1 MIFTLEHELAG
12 HKLKVEI
19 GRVANQATS
28 SLLIS
33 YGDTVLLVTA
43 VIQESTEKRDFLPL
57 LVEYRE
63 QSYAAGKIPGGYFK
77 REGKPTE
84 REILH
89 GRAIDRAIRPRFPK
103 DMVSDIEVTTFLL
116 SYDLEN
122 DSNFLG
128 IVGASA
134 CLHVSEIEFDG
145 PIAACRVGRIGGK
158 FVINPTNSEIEKS
171 DFDMLL
177 AGSSGEINMI
187 EFGGKEVPE
196 DIVLSAIEFALP
208 YLKEIEDFQN
218 ELREKVGKTKAPYQ
232 KLEISE
238 EFSRKIEEFAFQDI
252 FDAMHITDRRVR
264 NEALKEVRNSLEAY
278 IKSEYP
284 QEDFTSELDQT
295 LYELEKRI
303 LREMVLK
310 EKRRVDGRRYEDIRP
325 ITCEVGVL
333 PRTHGSAIFRRGET
347 QTLVVTTLGTGEDVQ
362 KLSEL
367 EPEEEKRFMLHYNFP
382 PFSTGEV
389 KPLRGVSRREVGHG
403 NLAEKALAPLIPQ
416 EDVFPYTIRVVSDV
430 LESNGS
436 TSMAT
441 VCGGSLSLMDAGV
454 PIKSAC
460 AGISTG
466 LVKDGDEYV
475 LLTDIVG
482 AEDHYGDMDFKV
494 AGTEKGITAIQ
505 LDLKIRGLT
514 MGIIGETFQRA
525 KEARV
530 FILEIMNTTLNKPR
544 ESISVFAPKVSS
556 ITVPIE
562 KIGLIIGPGGRNI
575 KKITEQTGT
584 KIEIEDGSGRV
595 LISGYSQENVEEAKE
610 IISGMV
616 QEVELGKIYMGVVK
630 RVVPFGAFVE
640 VLPGKEGLLHISE
653 IADTR
658 INKVEDVLKV
668 GDKVLVKVIG
678 IDENGKFKLSRKQAM
693 KAGMGTSEEDGTE

>member
-1 MIFTLEHELAG
+1 MIYSLERDLAG
-12 HKLKVEI
+12 RKLKVEV

-43 VIQESTEKRDFLPL
+43 VVQESREKRDFLPL

-103 DMVSDIEVTTFLL
+103 DMMSDIEVVAYLL

-122 DSNFLG
+122 ESNFLG

-134 CLHVSEIEFDG
+134 CLHISEIEFDG
-145 PIAACRVGRIGGK
+145 PVAACRVGRINGE
-158 FVINPTNSEIEKS
+158 FVLNPTNSQIEQS
-171 DFDMLL
+171 EFDLL
-177 AGSSGEINMI
+177 VAGSSGEINMI
-187 EFGGKEVPE
+187 EFGGKEIPE
-196 DIVLSAIEFALP
+196 DVVLKAIEFALP

-218 ELREKVGKTKAPYQ
+218 EIRDKIGKEKIPYQ
-232 KLEISE
+232 KLVISE
-238 EFSRKIEEFAFQDI
+238 EFAKKVEEFAFPTISQ
-252 FDAMHITDRRVR
+252 AMHITDRKAR
-264 NEALKEVRNSLEAY
+264 NEALDEIRKRTEEFLKTEYLE
-278 IKSEYP
+278 
-284 QEDFTSELDQT
+284 EDFSNELNQT
-295 LYELEKRI
+295 FYELERRA
-303 LREMVLK
+303 LRELVLN
-310 EKRRVDGRRYEDIRP
+310 EKRRVDGRGYEEIRP

-347 QTLVVTTLGTGEDVQ
+347 QTLVVTTLGTKEDVQ

-389 KPLRGVSRREVGHG
+389 KPLRGVSRREIGHG
-403 NLAEKALAPLIPQ
+403 NLAERALAPLIPQ
-416 EDVFPYTIRVVSDV
+416 EEEFPYTVRLVSDV

-454 PIKSAC
+454 PIRAQC

-466 LVKDGDEYV
+466 LIQDQGRYV

-505 LDLKIRGLT
+505 LDLKARGLPLSV
-514 MGIIGETFQRA
+514 IEETFARA
-525 KEARV
+525 KKARTY
-530 FILEIMNTTLNKPR
+530 IIEIMNATLSKPR
-544 ESISVFAPKVSS
+544 DSISAYAPKVSS
-556 ITVPIE
+556 VTVPLD

-575 KKITEQTGT
+575 KRITEQTGT
-584 KIEIEDGSGRV
+584 KIEIDDVSGRV
-595 LISGYSQENVEEAKE
+595 LISGYNEEGVEEAKE

-616 QEVELGKIYMGVVK
+616 QEVELGKVYMGVVK
-630 RVVPFGAFVE
+630 RIAPFGAFVE
-640 VLPGKEGLLHISE
+640 VLPNKEGLLHISE
-653 IADTR
+653 IAETR

-668 GDKVLVKVIG
+668 GDKVMVKVIE
-678 IDENGKFKLSRKQAM
+678 IDDSGKFKLSRKKAM
-693 KAGMGTSEEDGTE
+693 KGGIQKLEGSESE